1 MKFQTTAGRIVNRDG
16 KTYTADKNGVIEAD
30 SAEIALV
37 FTAYGFKS
45 LETNQEAN
53 ENEESPKRKRNPK
66 V

>member
-1 MKFQTTAGRIVNRDG
+1 MKFQTTAGRVVNRDG

-30 SAEIALV
+30 STEIALI

-45 LETNQEAN
+45 LETNQESN
-53 ENEESPKRKRNPK
+53 ENKESPKRKRNPK

>member
-1 MKFQTTAGRIVNRDG
+1 MKFQTTAGRVVNRDG
-16 KTYTADKNGVIEAD
+16 KVYTADKEGIIEAD

-45 LETNQEAN
+45 LETNASSS
-53 ENEESPKRKRNPK
+53 ENKESPKRKGSSK